1 VDIIR
6 EQVTQGKFKYLEN
19 VDDFMPLKPDVLA
32 NSDGSAA
39 SSELAKPIQPT
50 MKQDPEIPD
59 DDRNFYPPTV
69 LDQNPRPQ
77 SVDYVR
83 RSRER
88 TRHSFE
94 RVRQSFEASNDF
106 TSAAMLHRMESSH
119 TEAAQDPF
127 KTPEELPAH
136 NNMF

>member
-1 VDIIR
+1 
-6 EQVTQGKFKYLEN
+6 
-19 VDDFMPLKPDVLA
+19 
-32 NSDGSAA
+32 
-39 SSELAKPIQPT
+39 
-50 MKQDPEIPD
+50 MKQDPEIPE
-59 DDRNFYPPTV
+59 DDRNYYPPTV
-69 LDQNPRPQ
+69 SVTHATHANGHIPRSQNGSNGTNYSASLDQNPRPQ

-83 RSRER
+83 RSHDR

-119 TEAAQDPF
+119 NEVAQDPF
-127 KTPEELPAH
+127 RTPEEPPAH